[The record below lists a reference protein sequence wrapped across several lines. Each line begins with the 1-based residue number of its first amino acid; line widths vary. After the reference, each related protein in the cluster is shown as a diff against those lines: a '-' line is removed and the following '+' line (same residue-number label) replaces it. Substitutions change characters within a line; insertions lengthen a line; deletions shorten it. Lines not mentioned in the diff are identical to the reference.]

1 VSTQAAGEGRIR
13 EEIKGEGVP
22 EAKRTKGI
30 RTRLVIAP
38 TLLALVALVWWADR
52 QWGQGRFSAAVL
64 ALLSLVGIHEYV
76 HMMRSGG
83 FPIGRRY
90 LLGAALV
97 LHGGAFFFTTWESLD
112 TELYLPIL
120 ATVVL
125 VFTMA
130 LRSLTRTR
138 MEEGLEEMGSTLL
151 GFVWLAWP
159 MFFAQGLAMRNLGAL
174 LFVVVISKFGDIGAY
189 LVGVSLGRRKL
200 IPHVSPGKSI
210 EGAIGGLLTS
220 CLVGFFLWN
229 PLVGEV
235 HISWMGIIGLSIL
248 INLTTQIGDLVES
261 LVKRRCRVKDS
272 STMLP
277 EHGGVLDLIDSL
289 LFSVPAFFFV
299 FVRLT

>member
-1 VSTQAAGEGRIR
+1 MSFARS
-13 EEIKGEGVP
+13 KGLG
-22 EAKRTKGI
+22 
-30 RTRLVIAP
+30 TRLVIAP
-38 TLLALVALVWWADR
+38 TLLALIAFLWWADQR
-52 QWGQGRFSAAVL
+52 WGEGRFSAAVL
-64 ALLSLVGIHEYV
+64 ALLSLVGIQEYV

-97 LHGGAFFFTTWESLD
+97 LHLGAFFFHSWESLD

-189 LVGVSLGRRKL
+189 LFGITFGNRKL
-200 IPHVSPGKSI
+200 IPHVSPGKSV
-210 EGAIGGLLTS
+210 EGAVGGLITS
-220 CLVGFFLWN
+220 CVLGVFLWS
-229 PLVGEV
+229 PLVGQV
-235 HISWMGIIGLSIL
+235 HVPLLGILGLSLL

-289 LFSVPAFFFV
+289 LFSIPAFFFV

>member
-1 VSTQAAGEGRIR
+1 MSHSATREGAP
-13 EEIKGEGVP
+13 EEK
-22 EAKRTKGI
+22 KRTAGI
-30 RTRLVIAP
+30 KTRLIIAP
-38 TLLALVALVWWADR
+38 LLLALIGLVWWADR
-52 QWGQGRFSAAVL
+52 LWGQGRFSAGVL

-97 LHGGAFFFTTWESLD
+97 LHAGAFFFSTWESLD
-112 TELYLPIL
+112 TELYVPIL
-120 ATVVL
+120 LTVAL

-174 LFVVVISKFGDIGAY
+174 LFVVVVSKFGDIGAY
-189 LVGVSLGRRKL
+189 LFGVTLGRRKL
-200 IPHVSPGKSI
+200 IPHVSPGKSV
-210 EGAIGGLLTS
+210 EGAIGGLVTS
-220 CLVGFFLWN
+220 CILGAFLWN
-229 PLVGEV
+229 PLVGGV
-235 HISWMGIIGLSIL
+235 QVSLLGILGLSLL

-289 LFSVPAFFFV
+289 LFSIPAFFFV